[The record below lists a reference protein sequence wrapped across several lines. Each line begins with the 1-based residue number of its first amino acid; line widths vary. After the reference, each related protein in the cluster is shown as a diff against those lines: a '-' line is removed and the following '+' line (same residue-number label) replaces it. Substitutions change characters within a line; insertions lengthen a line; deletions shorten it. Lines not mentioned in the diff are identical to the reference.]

1 MVILFCLLLYF
12 WDKARVV
19 WFRDSPVMCDD
30 SLWERIS
37 AASFSSGNTQLL
49 FILVVCGSGTFLKER
64 YDDLNKNSSQGL
76 YVCKLDPQL
85 TELLG
90 KD

>member
-1 MVILFCLLLYF
+1 
-12 WDKARVV
+12 
-19 WFRDSPVMCDD
+19 MCDD
-30 SLWERIS
+30 SFWERIS

-49 FILVVCGSGTFLKER
+49 FILVVSGSGTFLKER